1 MAGVDGPYALAL
13 GMGSLRRAHRR
24 RRDDGYPLR
33 KRLEERVEQG
43 SLIWAPALKEG
54 AVLMSKRGGDYELT
68 VGQDLSVG
76 YTSHDRTTV
85 ELYITESFT
94 FRVHEEK
101 AAILLRRVR

>member
-13 GMGSLRRAHRR
+13 GMEAYDELTADGE
-24 RRDDGYPLR
+24 DGYPLR

-54 AVLMSKRGGDYELT
+54 AVLLSTRGGDYELT

-76 YTSHDRTTV
+76 YASHDRTTV
-85 ELYITESFT
+85 ELYLTESFT
-94 FRVHEEK
+94 FRVLEEK